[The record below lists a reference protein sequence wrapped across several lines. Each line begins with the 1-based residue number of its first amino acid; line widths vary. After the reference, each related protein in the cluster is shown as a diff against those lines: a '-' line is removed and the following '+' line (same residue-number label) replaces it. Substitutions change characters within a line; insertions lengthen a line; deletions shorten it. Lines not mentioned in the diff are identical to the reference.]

1 MIKSLQ
7 ARKILNSR
15 GEFTVEV
22 ELETNKGVFLSSCPS
37 GASRGKNEAVAVEP
51 SKAVDNVNEIIAPKL
66 KGELEGRQKEI
77 DEMLIELDGTEDK
90 ANLGANAILPV
101 SVAVCRAGA
110 AAQDLPLYHYL
121 EHCET
126 RSRPAGP
133 DAGPDA
139 GGDAGRDRVS
149 PSLPIPC
156 FNIING
162 GVHSGSDLEIQEFM
176 VVPNKGFFS
185 ENLKA
190 GVQIYQELKKTL
202 IRVFGKRAINV
213 GDEGGFVPP
222 ISIEKEALDLLKT
235 VIRGERDIEIGLDC
249 AASQFY
255 KNENYSLDSIVFTSE
270 GLLGFYRDLI
280 KRYPIIFLEDPFAE
294 SDWDSFQEITKRVGK
309 EIIIFG
315 DDLLTTNIEKMR
327 EAKKREA
334 CNGAIIKPNQIG
346 TVTETLEAIK
356 IARSFGWK
364 IMVAHRSG
372 ETSDD
377 FIADLAVGTGADFIK
392 AGAPARSE
400 RNAKYNRLL
409 KIENE
414 LK

>member
-77 DEMLIELDGTEDK
+77 DEMLIELDGTKDK

-101 SVAVCRAGA
+101 SIAVCRAGA
-110 AAQDLPLYHYL
+110 AAQGLPLYQYL
-121 EHCET
+121 EYLET
-126 RSRPAGP
+126 RSRPAEP
-133 DAGPDA
+133 DAEL
-139 GGDAGRDRVS
+139 DAGRDRVS
-149 PSLPIPC
+149 TSLPIPC

-202 IRVFGKRAINV
+202 IKVFGKRAINV

-222 ISIEKEALDLLKT
+222 ISMEKEALDLLKT

-255 KNENYSLDSIVFTSE
+255 KNESYSLDSIVFTPE
-270 GLLGFYRDLI
+270 GLLGFYRDLT
-280 KRYPIIFLEDPFAE
+280 KRYPIVFLEDPFAE

-309 EIIIFG
+309 EITIFG
-315 DDLLTTNIEKMR
+315 DDLLTTNIERMR
-327 EAKKREA
+327 EAKKRGA
-334 CNGAIIKPNQIG
+334 CSGAVIKPNQIG

-377 FIADLAVGTGADFIK
+377 FIADLAVGAGADFIK